1 MTQIDDR
8 VCEGGQ
14 EVEISLSRMKDELLE
29 QLRSTQ
35 VRRKKK
41 EKARAHANV
50 EHAQLLYSAEI
61 YMRRLVDDAGCL
73 PHESVGACRL
83 GVNHKPK

>member
-29 QLRSTQ
+29 HLGSTQ
-35 VRRKKK
+35 VCSKNVKTPVRKK
-41 EKARAHANV
+41 ANE
-50 EHAQLLYSAEI
+50 EHAQPYNVPI
-61 YMRRLVDDAGCL
+61 RRHVQVNPRAQILE
-73 PHESVGACRL
+73 HVGSGSSQMF
-83 GVNHKPK
+83 GVTF